1 MLAALIYE
9 IERIKQRMT
18 GVGAA
23 NPRENK
29 AWLKDEW
36 AEANDGKAE

>member
-1 MLAALIYE
+1 MKSEWSNPQEA
-9 IERIKQRMT
+9 RMT

-36 AEANDGKAE
+36 AEANDGKAKN

>member
-1 MLAALIYE
+1 MNEAARTKSIMKT
-9 IERIKQRMT
+9 ERIMTFELMIKQEARMT

-29 AWLKDEW
+29 A
-36 AEANDGKAE
+36 